1 MPSGRRRP
9 FTGSGETCWLAQG
22 ALVEEGRARG
32 LAYGQT
38 ALHWSDQGVPDFMGV
53 PGFAAA

>member
-1 MPSGRRRP
+1 MKTTFRRR
-9 FTGSGETCWLAQG
+9 CWGLRKAQG

-38 ALHWSDQGVPDFMGV
+38 ALHWSDQGVPDFAGV